1 MSYFFLRKFKGLNLA
16 ISKKVRTFAAQND
29 EEPTVLAT
37 YSDRGIPTLTDES
50 ALIFLER
57 ARKVEEEAERR
68 RNEPPSLEAL
78 QQELAMNKFI
88 LGQDIDNV
96 KSRYDRIRKL
106 ESKIKELEQQ
116 NGKTEEE

>member
-78 QQELAMNKFI
+78 QKELAMNKFI

>member
-1 MSYFFLRKFKGLNLA
+1 MSYFFLRKFKDLILA
-16 ISKKVRTFAAQND
+16 ISKKVRTFAARND

-37 YSDRGIPTLTDES
+37 YSGRGIPTLTGES
-50 ALIFLER
+50 ARIFLER

-68 RNEPPSLEAL
+68 KNEPPSLEAL